1 VSALLIGCATRSS
14 QPTFTPI
21 SKPTSDALASE
32 TTPDEAVAP
41 GQPAPTDTKV
51 IEVEPLRIQVIRDD
65 EGNEQVVATDARSLF
80 DEANDALADA
90 KFESALKLYDEIE
103 ADFQESALAVPALF
117 NAGLALEGL
126 GRVDDAVERYMRLAN
141 AEKTGRDAVDARIR
155 AAALY
160 AENER
165 WSASLKVLDG
175 LLALDGLEA
184 ADQVEGMARKGF
196 VLLEAADFSA
206 AETVLTN
213 AITLY
218 EAKKK
223 AGTVFHSDY
232 FRAMAQFYLG
242 DSPRRQFDA
251 IPIRLPESQLNRD
264 VEAKAA
270 LVLLASERFGDTIE
284 LGNIY
289 WATAAGF
296 RVAEM
301 QKNFWTAIVG
311 APVPPHL
318 SAQASEMYVQ
328 EVHRHSLSLLTK
340 ALSYHS
346 KNAQLAGLYKSPTS
360 WSEASARAV
369 VTLTELVGR
378 EQAGELV
385 GANDL
390 VESGPEGQ
398 GQNGQYMP
406 GRIEL

>member
-1 VSALLIGCATRSS
+1 MSA
-14 QPTFTPI
+14 
-21 SKPTSDALASE
+21 SDASAQPSQSDAAA
-32 TTPDEAVAP
+32 TAKATPTEP
-41 GQPAPTDTKV
+41 EL

-90 KFESALKLYDEIE
+90 RFEAALALYDEIQK
-103 ADFQESALAVPALF
+103 DFDTSALAVPALF

-141 AEKTGRDAVDARIR
+141 AGKAGRDAVDARIR

-165 WSASLKVLDG
+165 WGASLEVLDG
-175 LLALDGLEA
+175 LLALKGLEV
-184 ADQVEGMARKGF
+184 ADRVEGMARKGF
-196 VLLEAADFSA
+196 VLLEAADYAA
-206 AETVLTN
+206 AEIVLTE
-213 AITLY
+213 AISLY
-218 EAKKK
+218 DSKIK

-251 IPIRLPESQLNRD
+251 IPIRLPESQMGRD
-264 VEAKAA
+264 IEAKAG
-270 LVLLASERFGDTIE
+270 LVLMAKKRFDQTIVF
-284 LGNIY
+284 GNMY

-296 RVAEM
+296 RLAEM
-301 QKNFWTAIVG
+301 QNKFWIAIIG

-318 SAQASEMYVQ
+318 GSQAAELYVQ
-328 EVHRHSLSLLTK
+328 EVHRQSLGMLKESLRVHGL
-340 ALSYHS
+340 
-346 KNAQLAGLYKSPTS
+346 NVQLAKVYKVESS

-369 VTLTELVGR
+369 LTLTDLVGR

-385 GANDL
+385 TANDIAEQGQDGQ
-390 VESGPEGQ
+390 VESGE
-398 GQNGQYMP
+398 YVP